1 VNLPIAALLLLF
13 AAGVADGQALRPP
26 ATPLIAVDPYFSVW
40 STDDTL
46 SGGPT
51 RHWTGAPQPLSS
63 LVRID
68 GQSFRLMGA
77 EPRGTPAL
85 AQTRLEVLPTHT
97 NYEFAGQGVALTLS
111 FMTPTLPDNL
121 DVLARPVTYVTWR
134 ARAADGGRHAVS
146 LYFDAGAELAV
157 NRPDQQVVWGR
168 VQVEGLKVLEAAS
181 REQPVLQKWGDDL
194 RIDWGYLYVASGG
207 ESSQAI
213 GNGAELR
220 QSFSVRG
227 RLPESDDLRMPRFV
241 YDGHPTLAFAF
252 DLGSVGGAPVSRR
265 LLIAYDD
272 QFSIEYM
279 YAKLRP
285 YWRRHGMQAA
295 ELLSR
300 SWKEAASLEESAER
314 FDRELMADL
323 GRVGGPKYAQLAAL
337 CYRQA
342 FAAQKLA
349 ADVDGKP
356 LFFPKENFSNGCIGT
371 VDVIYPAA
379 PILLLLSPRLMKA
392 SLDPVFRYALM
403 DRWKFPFAPH
413 DLGTYPLANGQV
425 YGGGERSAEDQ
436 MPVEESANMLLLA
449 AAVAQVDGN
458 TAYLEPYWPLLHK
471 WAEYLREKGLDPEN
485 QLCTDDFAGHLA
497 HNVNLS
503 AKAILALGAY
513 GKMCALEGRG
523 QEAAAYDKLARGF
536 AARWVEMADDGG
548 HYRLTF
554 DKPGTWSQKYNL
566 VWDNLLDLHL
576 FPAEVARREI
586 AFYKGKQNR
595 YGLPLDNRHDYT
607 KLDWTVWTATLAS
620 SQADFELL
628 VDPLFTFAAETPD
641 RVPLTD
647 WYETTTGKRCGFQ
660 ARSVVGGV
668 YIKMLAD
675 RAVWKKWAALAGQ

>member
-1 VNLPIAALLLLF
+1 MNSFPALLLF
-13 AAGVADGQALRPP
+13 AAAGVANAQALRPP

-40 STDDTL
+40 STGDQL

-51 RHWTGAPQPLSS
+51 RHWTGTPQPLNS

-77 EPRGTPAL
+77 EPRDTPAL
-85 AQTRLEVLPTHT
+85 LQTKLEVLPTHT

-111 FMTPTLPDNL
+111 FMTPTLPYNL
-121 DVLARPVTYVTWR
+121 DVLARPVTYVTWQ
-134 ARAADGGRHAVS
+134 ARATDGGRHAVS

-157 NRPDQQVVWGR
+157 NRRDQQVVWGR
-168 VQVEGLKVLEAAS
+168 AQVEGLKVLEAGS
-181 REQPVLQKWGDDL
+181 REQAILQKWGDDL
-194 RIDWGYLYVASGG
+194 RIDWGYLYVASGD
-207 ESSQAI
+207 ESTQAI

-220 QSFSVRG
+220 ESFSARG

-241 YDGHPTLAFAF
+241 YDGGPALAFAF
-252 DLGSVGGAPVSRR
+252 DLGSVGATPVSRR
-265 LLIAYDD
+265 LLVAYDD
-272 QFSIEYM
+272 QFSIEYL

-285 YWRRHGMQAA
+285 YWRRHGMQPA
-295 ELLSR
+295 ELLSH
-300 SWKEAASLEESAER
+300 SWKEAASLEERAER

-323 GRVGGPKYAQLAAL
+323 VRVGGPKYAQLAAL
-337 CYRQA
+337 SYRQA
-342 FAAQKLA
+342 FAAQKLT
-349 ADVDGKP
+349 ADADGKP

-379 PILLLLSPRLMKA
+379 PILLLLSPTLMKA
-392 SLDPVFRYALM
+392 SLDPVFRYAVM
-403 DRWKFPFAPH
+403 DRWRFPFAPH
-413 DLGTYPLANGQV
+413 DLGTYPLADGQV
-425 YGGGERSAEDQ
+425 YGGGERTEEDQ

-458 TAYLEPYWPLLHK
+458 TAYLDPYWPLLEK
-471 WAEYLREKGLDPEN
+471 WAEYLKEKGLDPEN

-513 GKMCALEGRG
+513 GKMCALKGRG
-523 QEAAAYDKLARGF
+523 EEAAAYDKLASGF
-536 AARWVEMADDGG
+536 AARWVEMAADGD

-576 FPAEVARREI
+576 FPAEVARQEI

-620 SQADFELL
+620 SKADFERL
-628 VDPLFTFAAETPD
+628 VDPLFAFASETPD

-647 WYETTTGKRCGFQ
+647 WYETMTGKQRGFQ

-675 RAVWKKWAALAGQ
+675 RATWKKWTALAGRE

>member
-1 VNLPIAALLLLF
+1 MNSIACLLLF
-13 AAGVADGQALRPP
+13 AAASVANGQAFRPP

-40 STDDTL
+40 STGDKL

-51 RHWTGAPQPLSS
+51 RHWTGTPQPLNS

-77 EPRGTPAL
+77 EPRDTPAL
-85 AQTRLEVLPTHT
+85 LQTKLEVLPTHT

-111 FMTPTLPDNL
+111 FMTPTLPYNL
-121 DVLARPVTYVTWR
+121 DVLARPVTYVTWQ
-134 ARAADGGRHAVS
+134 ARATDGGRHAVS
-146 LYFDAGAELAV
+146 VYFDAGAELAV

-168 VQVEGLKVLEAAS
+168 AQVEGLKVLEAGS
-181 REQPVLQKWGDDL
+181 REQPILEKWGDDL
-194 RIDWGYLYVASGG
+194 RIDWGYLYVASGD
-207 ESSQAI
+207 ESTQAI
-213 GNGAELR
+213 GEGAELR
-220 QSFSVRG
+220 ESFSVRG
-227 RLPESDDLRMPRFV
+227 RLPANDDLRMPRFV
-241 YDGHPTLAFAF
+241 YDGRPALAFAF
-252 DLGSVGGAPVSRR
+252 DLGSVGAAPVSRR
-265 LLIAYDD
+265 LLVAYDD
-272 QFSIEYM
+272 QFSIEYL

-300 SWKEAASLEESAER
+300 SWKELASLEERAER

-323 GRVGGPKYAQLAAL
+323 VRVGGPKYAQLAAL
-337 CYRQA
+337 SYRQA

-349 ADVDGKP
+349 ADADGKP

-379 PILLLLSPRLMKA
+379 PILLLLSPTLMKA

-425 YGGGERSAEDQ
+425 YGGGERTEEDQ
-436 MPVEESANMLLLA
+436 MPVEESANLLLLA

-458 TAYLEPYWPLLHK
+458 TAYLDPYWPLLQK

-513 GKMCALEGRG
+513 GKMCALKGRN
-523 QEAAAYDKLARGF
+523 EKAAEYSKLARGF
-536 AARWVEMADDGG
+536 AARWVEMAADGD

-554 DKPGTWSQKYNL
+554 DKPGAWSQKYNL

-576 FPAEVARREI
+576 FPPEVASKEI
-586 AFYKGKQNR
+586 AFYKGKLNR
-595 YGLPLDNRHDYT
+595 YGLPLDSRRDYT
-607 KLDWTVWTATLAS
+607 KLDWTVWTATLAGN
-620 SQADFELL
+620 QADFELL
-628 VDPLFTFAAETPD
+628 VDPLFTFAAETPS

-647 WYETTTGKRCGFQ
+647 WYETITGKQRGFQ

-675 RAVWKKWAALAGQ
+675 RATWKKWTALAGQ